1 MSDKVEDILHQAWS
15 EGLWKEV
22 MEVSKSLDNN
32 GKFYQSVGD
41 KFEEAY
47 YIVKTKK
54 EKSYENSHLDKF
66 NSKDFA

>member
-1 MSDKVEDILHQAWS
+1 MSDKVEDILYQAWS

-47 YIVKTKK
+47 YIVKTKDASIFYK
-54 EKSYENSHLDKF
+54 IIKKVVV
-66 NSKDFA
+66 